1 MEAVKQADY
10 IINLAGAGIVDRRWT
25 DARKKVI
32 IESRTQSIALIKQAV
47 TQLKKPPKAIIAAS
61 AIGYYG
67 DREAELLTEEAT
79 PGTFGFLAESTLAW
93 EKAIQSMQSLKTR
106 LVTIRIGIV
115 LSTQGG
121 ALKPFLL
128 QDKFRLGTYFGNG
141 KQYYSWIHI
150 DDLCGIFQYAVEQ
163 DQLNGI
169 YNGVSPNPVPM
180 YDLVKAIADAQD
192 KKVFMIP
199 APSFAIKLAMGEM
212 AEVVLSSTRVSSD
225 KIEAQ
230 GYQFSHPK
238 LVPALQHLIKEQV

>member
-1 MEAVKQADY
+1 
-10 IINLAGAGIVDRRWT
+10 
-25 DARKKVI
+25 
-32 IESRTQSIALIKQAV
+32 
-47 TQLKKPPKAIIAAS
+47 
-61 AIGYYG
+61 
-67 DREAELLTEEAT
+67 
-79 PGTFGFLAESTLAW
+79 
-93 EKAIQSMQSLKTR
+93 MQSLKTR